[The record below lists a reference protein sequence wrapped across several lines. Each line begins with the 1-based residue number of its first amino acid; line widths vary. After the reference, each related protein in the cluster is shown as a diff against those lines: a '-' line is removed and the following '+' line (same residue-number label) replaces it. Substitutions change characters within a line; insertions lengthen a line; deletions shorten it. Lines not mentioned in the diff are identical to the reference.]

1 MRRVYLAKIST
12 LTETHNKEI
21 EREQSC
27 KKMDYHYNGLFHQFR
42 SWTNKIDKK
51 ISTQNYTLPIWTIV
65 KNDLI
70 VHSTTIVKS
79 RIFFHD
85 SDTIISAFINYRQII
100 HMHRWDKL
108 KSSMQLSF
116 INKLNMSNNTLFIIG
131 PWTCNDWKKLSSS
144 SKTPNGLNFRNQYQE
159 NETTVDAQFKLNILT
174 NQISRSSLFY

>member
-27 KKMDYHYNGLFHQFR
+27 KKMDYHCNGLFHQFR

-51 ISTQNYTLPIWTIV
+51 ISTQNYTLPIWIIV

-70 VHSTTIVKS
+70 VHSTQLWS
-79 RIFFHD
+79 QEYFFTTVHYYF
-85 SDTIISAFINYRQII
+85 SI
-100 HMHRWDKL
+100 HQLHMNRWDKL
-108 KSSMQLSF
+108 KSSVQLSL

-144 SKTPNGLNFRNQYQE
+144 SKTPNGLNFRNQFQE
-159 NETTVDAQFKLNILT
+159 NETPVDAQFKLNILT
-174 NQISRSSLFY
+174 NQISRSSLFS

>member
-27 KKMDYHYNGLFHQFR
+27 KKMDYHCNGLFHQFR

-70 VHSTTIVKS
+70 VHSITNVKS

-85 SDTIISAFINYRQII
+85 IIIIYAIILAFLNHRQII
-100 HMHRWDKL
+100 HMNRWDKL
-108 KSSMQLSF
+108 LSNMQLSI
-116 INKLNMSNNTLFIIG
+116 INQCNMTKIIIY
-131 PWTCNDWKKLSSS
+131 L
-144 SKTPNGLNFRNQYQE
+144 
-159 NETTVDAQFKLNILT
+159 
-174 NQISRSSLFY
+174 

>member
-27 KKMDYHYNGLFHQFR
+27 KKMDYHCNGLFHQFR

-70 VHSTTIVKS
+70 VHSTTNVKS

-85 SDTIISAFINYRQII
+85 SDIALGCFIYIL
-100 HMHRWDKL
+100 D
-108 KSSMQLSF
+108 SS
-116 INKLNMSNNTLFIIG
+116 N
-131 PWTCNDWKKLSSS
+131 SSS
-144 SKTPNGLNFRNQYQE
+144 ITFWTSWFGSS
-159 NETTVDAQFKLNILT
+159 
-174 NQISRSSLFY
+174 SRSNWTSIWTSNSNGS